1 MLASLADVNTHL
13 PGDKFTATDGGPD
26 YLSFQTDVTRLVKG
40 YLSSVFSATTLAAW
54 ADPDSTPATIRAIAG
69 RLVAAFYYAKKVSE
83 DIPDWDG
90 TYPQRLYD
98 EAMKML
104 EMIRTGLIVLPEVPP
119 DDQPGTFFD
128 SSFFYPDSTD
138 EPSFTMDMRW

>member
-1 MLASLADVNTHL
+1 MLASLGDVNTHL

-26 YLSFQTDVTRLVKG
+26 YLAFQTDVDRLIKG

-54 ADPDSTPATIRAIAG
+54 ADPNSTPAYIRACAG

-90 TYPQRLYD
+90 TYPQRLYN
-98 EAMKML
+98 EAMRML
-104 EMIRTGLIVLPEVPP
+104 EEVRTGAVVLPEVP
-119 DDQPGTFFD
+119 DEIGTAFD